1 MAATWKYMGKKSDGT
16 YVDFGFGQTLP
27 TLSRMGVAK
36 TQNDDGFSCQNFSYA
51 GTTGNGTKVFDSIS
65 LITDNRVGIVYGN
78 DPEASSFQKGVKAG
92 NATGTSSQ
100 SRSIAKGESVNFY
113 TITGYR
119 TYSSMWDVLNP
130 KTKALLQG
138 ATFYDSNGVAYTVAK
153 VYQFTIKATTN
164 PVGGTKVGNIALYD
178 SLGNLVAG
186 SVSKTVST
194 ASAATI
200 SATFQS
206 ESTSVSVK
214 FVATAVVGSTSSTK
228 ITWHQKY
235 FFNGITA
242 KGSAV
247 LDSSITFTE
256 ATASCDISF
265 GVNDNLEI
273 VVDYGKKHKLSIVS
287 VANGVSTAKISYT
300 RTHDNT
306 QYVSSSMSPTSLTGA
321 GDLYIEE
328 ARLAKF
334 EASCS
339 SGFVFANTNGFIST
353 KTTGGHDYK
362 GSGSSSITFTN
373 CGPFSSDEAWNV
385 TATSY
390 QISVSISDESKNDW
404 GTVYID
410 NDNPRVTS
418 KRLVQ
423 GATYNFHFESSKD
436 GTVAPVVDYWT
447 VGGQRIQGSSY
458 TASELSGNVLV
469 ACVLKQTAWP
479 VTVESGSSGTATVI
493 GRYRKSDGAS
503 LPVGYL
509 YANGSDYIKIS
520 VTPNDHFEETVSDRV
535 LNNLEEYSAG
545 GAYAYSLESELDGY
559 IKFYF
564 NRAECVIR
572 TQIGNSGLQI
582 PDANIIDNVLPQST
596 TRRYDAEDV
605 TCLLSCTIKEQYD
618 GLYRCDYWTVGGV
631 QKPNE
636 GASGTSMFYL
646 TIYPTDWQNVTDLV
660 CIPHL
665 VSTSNQLTVT
675 KSGRSDLATVYV
687 KPSASEPEES
697 MSGSSYSKLI
707 REHAQVDIRA
717 VAAFG
722 GIVATPTYEDI
733 ENPDVTESSIG
744 FQMPSNDCSVDFA
757 VSERAKIQ
765 LGLQLANG
773 TDNTLV
779 GKIILTAPGSA
790 AVHEEVYGTNQV
802 IPFNIYQNTSY
813 TLTATDDDDTYQFTG
828 WYLNGSPVSEELSI
842 TISRS
847 QNAVYVARYTMRASG
862 TIGINYGIKSG
873 DDVNP
878 TELPEESSPF
888 GLVIDTPPDQT
899 NPDKWVIGRTKY
911 ISFHVTDNGIE
922 EVAGTGPNS
931 GIFIWTPV
939 RVEVKEDIEADVYT
953 TVWTYD
959 ELNPDAR
966 SGRFVMRNN
975 MLVRTV
981 YTRVKAEGQA
991 RVRAL
996 FMGGT
1001 NGEMGQLSIFST
1013 NMPSYYS
1020 LGGEAEAVCATGRK
1034 VVLAA
1039 SVKPGYAFVG
1049 WFEVVEGEFVPV
1061 ESNGAILTVSSLSAQ
1076 GCTYY
1081 AGFARASSGVKAWND
1096 DENPK
1101 VFEWRSKVY
1110 VGAQFFALRNL
1121 RIYSDVYPVTIT
1133 LMTATSPNGCFTPSA
1148 RTLTMQITNQS
1159 PRLIPVMRLE
1169 KYFAFKVNGTG
1180 RINHIAIASGM
1191 EAMK

>member
-1 MAATWKYMGKKSDGT
+1 MAVSKYYGLKKVSDDSILEMGWSSLPVANQYAGGQYYIYMFKNSSVPGGVGFSDGSSQFTTGYITIESGTYQRWIKYYGKTTGASTEGEWGFSKVKSVAYGGAPLTKQYAVGDTVYMLRPDSTYNAASGGGVGSGIAWDNWKSDT
-16 YVDFGFGQTLP
+16 
-27 TLSRMGVAK
+27 A
-36 TQNDDGFSCQNFSYA
+36 N
-51 GTTGNGTKVFDSIS
+51 
-65 LITDNRVGIVYGN
+65 VYRIC
-78 DPEASSFQKGVKAG
+78 EYWK
-92 NATGTSSQ
+92 
-100 SRSIAKGESVNFY
+100 
-113 TITGYR
+113 
-119 TYSSMWDVLNP
+119 
-130 KTKALLQG
+130 
-138 ATFYDSNGVAYTVAK
+138 
-153 VYQFTIKATTN
+153 FTISASTN
-164 PVGGTKVGNIALYD
+164 PVSNNQVGNIALYN
-178 SLGNLVAG
+178 GNTLLVG
-186 SVSKTVST
+186 E
-194 ASAATI
+194 SAKNKKGVT
-200 SATFQS
+200 SFNYTFTS
-206 ESTSVSVK
+206 ESSSASLK
-214 FVATAVVGSTSSTK
+214 FVATALTGVSNLSP
-228 ITWHQKY
+228 WHNKY
-235 FFNGITA
+235 FFDGITKDGDDIRDSDISFTQDTA
-242 KGSAV
+242 TYQFTLSENSSSVTFNVNYGKKFSLVIGTLPAGVSSTTVSYSRHHSTGDYVSASTSPISLSGAGTLYVEDGSAV
-247 LDSSITFTE
+247 NFS
-256 ATASCDISF
+256 AQASA
-265 GVNDNLEI
+265 G
-273 VVDYGKKHKLSIVS
+273 
-287 VANGVSTAKISYT
+287 
-300 RTHDNT
+300 
-306 QYVSSSMSPTSLTGA
+306 YV
-321 GDLYIEE
+321 
-328 ARLAKF
+328 
-334 EASCS
+334 
-339 SGFVFANTNGFIST
+339 
-353 KTTGGHDYK
+353 
-362 GSGSSSITFTN
+362 FTN
-373 CGPFSSDEAWNV
+373 STGFWSQVDDDYNV
-385 TATSY
+385 FGNGTNAISRTPGLALMLKDHSYALTVTSY

-423 GATYNFHFESSKD
+423 GTTYNFNFESSKNE
-436 GTVAPVVDYWT
+436 TVAPVVDYWT
-447 VGGQRIQGSSY
+447 VNGQRIQGSSY
-458 TASELSGNVLV
+458 TASTLSGSVEV

-479 VTVESGSSGTATVI
+479 VTVEAGSSGTATVI
-493 GRYRKSDGAS
+493 GRYRKSDGAA
-503 LPVGYL
+503 LRIGYL
-509 YANGSDYIKIS
+509 YADGSDYIRIS
-520 VTPNDHFEETVSDRV
+520 VTPNDHFEETVGDRV
-535 LNNLEEYSAG
+535 VNNLEEYSAG
-545 GAYAYSLESELDGY
+545 GAYAYSLESELNGY

-572 TQIGNSGLQI
+572 TQIGNSGLPI

-744 FQMPSNDCSVDFA
+744 FQMPSNNCSVDFA

-790 AVHEEVYGTNQV
+790 AVHEEVFGTNQV
-802 IPFNIYQNTSY
+802 IPFTIYQNTSY

-888 GLVIDTPPDQT
+888 GLVIDTEPDQT

-1001 NGEMGQLSIFST
+1001 NGGMGQLSIFST

-1061 ESNGAILTVSSLSAQ
+1061 ESNGAILTVSSLSSQ

-1081 AGFARASSGVKAWND
+1081 AGFARSSSGVKAWND

-1148 RTLTMQITNQS
+1148 RTLTMQITSQS

-1191 EAMK
+1191 EALK